1 MKVKTS
7 NWLFGIMMIL
17 IVGISLVT
25 TSCAQTCQRIKAD
38 GSFFGTVNGAW
49 VVVKQSGG
57 VITDVYL
64 LNDALVKSETG
75 SDGWLFLDQN
85 GNPVHIGGDM
95 KAIRCNS
102 DKREVFNK
110 YVEYHQDIDR
120 CSYIEKYNKVN
131 GVTTAE
137 MDIRAVK

>member
-38 GSFFGTVNGAW
+38 GGVIGTYSGSW

-95 KAIRCNS
+95 KAIRCNN
-102 DKREVFNK
+102 DKREVFNR

-120 CSYIEKYNKVN
+120 CTYIEKYNKVN